1 MQTPQIEILSLWSN
15 SLLEQRLAD
24 HTPHTERIAH
34 IAQTQA
40 ADSIFATDDM
50 SVDWLKANII
60 HGIGAML
67 NNETF
72 DAAPDIEV
80 DARIDVYSTERYSS
94 LVNRPGAYLSGL
106 YVLRAPRGEPT
117 LGERADNCPGCVTF
131 YDPRVGMN
139 MNAIRLDPYV
149 NYHYTVEFVPGLLLI
164 WPSYMSYY
172 VHPHL
177 AASPAVHVGFDVRA
191 SQPHNPN
198 GAHAT

>member
-1 MQTPQIEILSLWSN
+1 MHPPRIEILSLWSN

-24 HTPHTERIAH
+24 HAAHTGRLAQV
-34 IAQTQA
+34 AQTQA
-40 ADSIFATDDM
+40 CDSIFATDDA
-50 SVDWLKANII
+50 SVNWLKANII

-67 NNETF
+67 NNQTF

-80 DARIDVYSTERYSS
+80 TARIEVYNTERYSS

-117 LGERADNCPGCVTF
+117 LGERADNRPGCITF

-149 NYHYTVEFVPGLLLI
+149 NNYYTVEFVPGLLLI

-177 AASPAVHVGFDVRA
+177 AASPAIHVGFDVQAHR
-191 SQPHNPN
+191 PHKP
-198 GAHAT
+198 AAQQQT